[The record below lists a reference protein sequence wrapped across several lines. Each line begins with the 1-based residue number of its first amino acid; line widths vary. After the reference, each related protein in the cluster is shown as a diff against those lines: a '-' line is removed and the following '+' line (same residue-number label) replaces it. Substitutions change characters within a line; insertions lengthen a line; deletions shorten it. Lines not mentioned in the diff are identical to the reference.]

1 MHAAVLGN
9 SVAAMSALR
18 GNSVTPMSA
27 LPGNSVTPMS
37 ALPGNSVTPMAALL
51 VERMA
56 ALRMQGPAG
65 RGWPVRLMVAA
76 GMAAGPALHC
86 RARGMAAAGT
96 AAGSTLVHMTA
107 VAPVA
112 ASRTAGTLCGCERHP
127 HDERC
132 RRGCRQQG
140 IHPRAP
146 HANLPLPSVVI
157 VTP

>member
-37 ALPGNSVTPMAALL
+37 ALPGNSVTPMAAL
-51 VERMA
+51 
-56 ALRMQGPAG
+56 RMQGPAG

-76 GMAAGPALHC
+76 GMAAGPALH
-86 RARGMAAAGT
+86 RGARGMAAAGT

-112 ASRTAGTLCGCERHP
+112 ASRTAGTLCGCERYAS
-127 HDERC
+127 DERC

>member
-1 MHAAVLGN
+1 MLSMHAAVLGN

-51 VERMA
+51 VESMA

-76 GMAAGPALHC
+76 GMAAGPALH
-86 RARGMAAAGT
+86 RGARGMAAAGT

-112 ASRTAGTLCGCERHP
+112 ANSSTCSSCKPPFAECGDCDSITRIGSQSSHAG
-127 HDERC
+127 
-132 RRGCRQQG
+132 RQTSKN
-140 IHPRAP
+140 I
-146 HANLPLPSVVI
+146 
-157 VTP
+157 